1 MLADSMHGITHV
13 KVKLL
18 WCDHFDVQRKKYS
31 KDKVFQI
38 GFIVNSKKVK
48 AKTYNGKKKKIK
60 TADGK
65 RRDEE
70 GCEMGVWVVLSGGR
84 GGGKW
89 REDLSLLQR
98 TWSCY

>member
-1 MLADSMHGITHV
+1 MFTRQTHKDKRKKKNTGRQKAVCSWIACTELHV

-48 AKTYNGKKKKIK
+48 AKTYNGKKKKSRLPM
-60 TADGK
+60 GK
-65 RRDEE
+65 GEMKRAVRREC
-70 GCEMGVWVVLSGGR
+70 G
-84 GGGKW
+84 
-89 REDLSLLQR
+89 
-98 TWSCY
+98 